1 MANLPGGAFA
11 KGRDR
16 IVRIHD
22 PGGTRKSCTLSG
34 GVITLPTG
42 LSAYKFL
49 KGATRAE
56 FTPAPNSQEF
66 FLLGDSGW
74 RDSVGVTQAGELAC
88 SAFFIN
94 SLDANGVP
102 QADID
107 DGLQLVLNAESDP
120 DVEIWVEMF
129 TFLGEDANSHYLY
142 HCRAFQGSVVNVSE
156 AAPSDGLIEYSWT
169 FQSRAR
175 SGRAPSTTTRRAFC
189 VLMTHELLVSEDSV
203 HTSSIADKITI
214 I

>member
-16 IVRIHD
+16 IVRVAN
-22 PGGTRKSCTLSG
+22 PGGTRQSCTVSG
-34 GVITLPTG
+34 GNITLPTS
-42 LSAYKFL
+42 LTYLPL

-66 FLLGDSGW
+66 FLLGDNGW
-74 RDSVGVTQAGELAC
+74 RDSVGVTQSGELAC

-94 SLDANGVP
+94 SLDSSGVP

-107 DGLQLVLNAESDP
+107 PGLQLVLNAESDP
-120 DVEIWVEMF
+120 DVELWVEMF
-129 TFLGEDANSHYLY
+129 TFLGLNSSNNYIY
-142 HCRAFQGSVVNVSE
+142 HCRAFQGSITNVSE

-169 FQSRAR
+169 IQSRGEIWA
-175 SGRAPSTTTRRAFC
+175 GK
-189 VLMTHELLVSEDSV
+189 HDN
-203 HTSSIADKITI
+203 SSAALTVY
-214 I
+214 

>member
-34 GVITLPTG
+34 GAITLPTG

-129 TFLGEDANSHYLY
+129 TFLGEDTNSNYLY

-169 FQSRAR
+169 FQSRGEIWAGTFDNNT
-175 SGRAPSTTTRRAFC
+175 SA
-189 VLMTHELLVSEDSV
+189 LSV
-203 HTSSIADKITI
+203 Y
-214 I
+214 